1 MTWKEAEAR
10 VTRIVQWGIG
20 LAFIGVLIAVARL
33 LWRLAAVWP

>member
-20 LAFIGVLIAVARL
+20 LAFIGVLVEAAL
-33 LWRLAAVWP
+33 LLKRTAALWP